1 MKVCQSFP
9 CQNDGVCKSD
19 GISYSCIC
27 KNGFYGV
34 NCQLSSITS
43 TLPTLS
49 SSSYTSQLT
58 SSYSTNIQVLTNSTI
73 VTNDLIPT
81 LINLTNFRSK
91 QWNLLY
97 RATRDGFDSNSFH
110 SRCDY
115 KPNTLTIIKTT
126 KSYNNNTMACIFG
139 GFTYQNWSK
148 NPGYLPDNNAFLFSL
163 VNPTNTPARLNVLLN
178 NPNAIFTSTFP
189 RFGGGHDIYISD
201 NSNVNVLSYT
211 RHYTFL
217 LNEKVPTNN
226 IFLGGSPTSNVH
238 FQTTE
243 IEIYTVN

>member
-1 MKVCQSFP
+1 
-9 CQNDGVCKSD
+9 
-19 GISYSCIC
+19 
-27 KNGFYGV
+27 
-34 NCQLSSITS
+34 
-43 TLPTLS
+43 
-49 SSSYTSQLT
+49 LT

-97 RATRDGFDSNSFH
+97 RATRDGFDPNSFH

-148 NPGYLPDNNAFLFSL
+148 NAVYLPDNNAFLFSL
-163 VNPTNTPARLNVLLN
+163 VNPTNTPARLNVILN
-178 NPNAIFTSTFP
+178 NPNAIYTGTGFP

-201 NSNVNVLSYT
+201 NSNANVLSSC
-211 RHYTFL
+211 RHLSYN

-226 IFLGGSPTSNVH
+226 IFLGGNPTSGIN

-243 IEIYTVN
+243 IEIYSVK